1 MLRTTQPTQTA
12 TSNPSIRPVAR
23 HILTPATRR
32 IAVLL
37 LLVQSL
43 ISACSIT
50 VGPPPSTTP
59 GPGEPTNT
67 PIEQVHFDVTHVPSP
82 TALPPTST
90 PGPGGAVAPG
100 ATGKYTIKPG
110 DTLSGIAQEFGITVE
125 ELVKL
130 NNIVDPNQI
139 QAGQV
144 LTVPAKGAPT
154 SAPGPTASP
163 TPGP

>member
-1 MLRTTQPTQTA
+1 MLRTTQPTQTV
-12 TSNPSIRPVAR
+12 THNFSTRPIAR
-23 HILTPATRR
+23 RILTPATRR
-32 IAVLL
+32 ITVLL
-37 LLVQSL
+37 LLAQSL

-50 VGPPPSTTP
+50 IGPPPSTTP

-82 TALPPTST
+82 TALPPTT
-90 PGPGGAVAPG
+90 APAAGGGTTG

-130 NNIVDPNQI
+130 NNITDPNQI

-154 SAPGPTASP
+154 SAAGPTPSP
-163 TPGP
+163 TRGP

>member
-12 TSNPSIRPVAR
+12 TRNSSTRPVAR
-23 HILTPATRR
+23 RILTPATRR
-32 IAVLL
+32 ITVLL
-37 LLVQSL
+37 LLAQSL

-82 TALPPTST
+82 TALPPTT
-90 PGPGGAVAPG
+90 APAPGSAAPG

-130 NNIVDPNQI
+130 NNITDPNQI

-154 SAPGPTASP
+154 SAPGPTPSP

>member
-1 MLRTTQPTQTA
+1 
-12 TSNPSIRPVAR
+12 
-23 HILTPATRR
+23 
-32 IAVLL
+32 VLL
-37 LLVQSL
+37 LLAQSL

-82 TALPPTST
+82 TALPPTT
-90 PGPGGAVAPG
+90 AAAPGSGVTG

-130 NNIVDPNQI
+130 NNITDPNQI

-154 SAPGPTASP
+154 SAPGPTPSP

>member
-1 MLRTTQPTQTA
+1 MLRTTRPTQTA
-12 TSNPSIRPVAR
+12 THDSSIRPVAR
-23 HILTPATRR
+23 RILTPATRR
-32 IAVLL
+32 ITVLL
-37 LLVQSL
+37 LLAQSL
-43 ISACSIT
+43 LSACSVTI
-50 VGPPPSTTP
+50 GAPPSTTP

-82 TALPPTST
+82 TALPPTT
-90 PGPGGAVAPG
+90 APAPGGVTG

-130 NNIVDPNQI
+130 NNITDPNQI

-154 SAPGPTASP
+154 SAPGPTPSP
-163 TPGP
+163 TRGP

>member
-12 TSNPSIRPVAR
+12 TSDSATRSLTR
-23 HILTPATRR
+23 RILPPATRR

-37 LLVQSL
+37 LVAQSL

-50 VGPPPSTTP
+50 IGPPPSTTP

-82 TALPPTST
+82 TAVPPTST
-90 PGPGGAVAPG
+90 PGPGAAVPG

-125 ELVKL
+125 DLVKL
-130 NNIVDPNQI
+130 NNITDPNQI

-144 LTVPAKGAPT
+144 LTVPAKGAAT

-163 TPGP
+163 TRGP